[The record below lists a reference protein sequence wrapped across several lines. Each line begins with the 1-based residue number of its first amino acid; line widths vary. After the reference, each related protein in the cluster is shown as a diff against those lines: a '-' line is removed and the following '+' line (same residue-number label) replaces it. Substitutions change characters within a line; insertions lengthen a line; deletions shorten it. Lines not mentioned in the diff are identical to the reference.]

1 MDMSLSK
8 LWEIVKDRKSWCAAV
23 HGVTKSQT
31 RLTTEQQQQPEG
43 VSVQRGDVL
52 SDLIL
57 YHLYHLGFHL
67 WVLLL
72 CRTLKFQVF
81 TVPENR
87 SFFKW
92 KHPVRW
98 AHNYVQ
104 VH

>member
-1 MDMSLSK
+1 MGLQRVRHDS
-8 LWEIVKDRKSWCAAV
+8 A
-23 HGVTKSQT
+23 
-31 RLTTEQQQQPEG
+31 TEQQQQPKE

-52 SDLIL
+52 GDLIL
-57 YHLYHLGFHL
+57 YHLCHPGFHL

-72 CRTLKFQVF
+72 HRTLKFQVF

-98 AHNYVQ
+98 AHHYIQ